1 MRVAEFE
8 LNRGSSVIVGT
19 AYIALALLVTS
30 CGGGSSANPAAN
42 GAVAAPSLSPNSLTF
57 TSQSVGSATT
67 AQVITLTNSGK
78 ADLSLTSIAV
88 SGANAADFAQSN
100 NCGSSV
106 AAGASCA
113 ISVTF
118 KPGASGTRTAAVALS
133 DNATGGTQT
142 VALSGSIATT
152 DASVSPSSLALG
164 SQPLSTASPVR
175 AITLSNTGKG
185 NLNVTSVAVSGVNAS
200 DFTQSNNCGS
210 SVAAGTNCTIN
221 VTFKPAAARTRTAA
235 VVVADTAVGSPQTV
249 ALSGTGDAPVAS
261 VSPSSLAFGNQAVGV
276 TSSAQ
281 SVTLTNSGNAVL
293 NVSRI
298 AVSGTNA
305 SDFAQTNNCGT
316 SVAAGANCTISV
328 TFKPSAG
335 GSRSAALAVTDDAA
349 GSPQSVSL
357 AGTGVSTGVTVSPSS
372 VAFGNQSV
380 GATSSARPVTLT
392 NAGSSA
398 LSITSIAVLGVN
410 ASDFAQSNN
419 CGSSVAAGANCTINV
434 TFKPSAAG
442 SRSAA
447 LAIADNAT
455 GSPQSVSLSGTG
467 VSTGVT
473 LSPSS
478 VAFGNQSLGA
488 ASSAHT
494 VTLTNSGNSTLTVS
508 SIAVFGTNPS
518 DFTQNNTCGTS
529 VAAGGTCTIVV
540 LFTPSALGA
549 RAAVLSVSDNATGS
563 PQSVT
568 LSGTGAASGHNV
580 ALTWTA
586 SPMAGVLGYNIYR
599 GTTSGGES
607 TTPINANSVSGTAFT
622 DDVVTA
628 GAEYFY
634 VVTSVS
640 SDGVTQSAASPEASA
655 VVPSP

>member
-1 MRVAEFE
+1 MKAVKVKLDRSIAM
-8 LNRGSSVIVGT
+8 IVGT
-19 AYIALALLVTS
+19 ASLALALLVTS

-88 SGANAADFAQSN
+88 SGANSADFAQSN

-133 DNATGGTQT
+133 DNATGSPHN
-142 VALSGSIATT
+142 VALSGAIATT
-152 DASVSPSSLALG
+152 VASVSPTSLALG
-164 SQPLSTASPVR
+164 SQPLSTASPIR
-175 AITLSNTGKG
+175 AITLTNTGKG

-221 VTFKPAAARTRTAA
+221 VTFKPAAAGTRTAA

-335 GSRSAALAVTDDAA
+335 GSRSAALAVTDNAA

-357 AGTGVSTGVTVSPSS
+357 SGTGVSTGVTVSPSS
-372 VAFGNQSV
+372 VAFGNQAV
-380 GATSSARPVTLT
+380 GAASSARPVTLT

-434 TFKPSAAG
+434 TFKPSVAG
-442 SRSAA
+442 SRSTA
-447 LAIADNAT
+447 LAITDNAT

-508 SIAVFGTNPS
+508 SIAVFGTNAS
-518 DFTQNNTCGTS
+518 DFTENNTCGTS

-568 LSGTGAASGHNV
+568 LSGAATSGHNV

-586 SPMAGVLGYNIYR
+586 SPTAGILGYNIYR
-599 GTTSGGES
+599 GTISGGES
-607 TTPINANSVSGTAFT
+607 TTPINANPVSGAAFT

-634 VVTSVS
+634 VVTSVT

-655 VVPSP
+655 AVPSP